1 MVAKR
6 SSRSAALTAVTATL
20 AKKSKAATNIARKQ
34 TRKETAPK
42 LPSTADSQQHER
54 EPISEGSEKSYW
66 LFKAEPE
73 SRIVDGVDVR
83 FSFDDLSREGQA
95 SWDGVRNYEARN
107 CMQRMKV
114 GDFGFFYHSNCKTP
128 GIVGILKVCKEAYID
143 HTAFDPKH
151 PYYDPKSDKEKP
163 KWFMVDVEYVRPL
176 KRLIGLHELKAHLAK
191 YSAKSPLND
200 MALLRKSR
208 LSVSPVK
215 ESEWSF
221 ILELADKEVDGEAP
235 VESN

>member
-6 SSRSAALTAVTATL
+6 SLRSAA
-20 AKKSKAATNIARKQ
+20 
-34 TRKETAPK
+34 
-42 LPSTADSQQHER
+42 STAANNNTIAENLPRKRGKNEQRQTLSHANNTNDMKHAQNDPNED
-54 EPISEGSEKSYW
+54 SEKAYW

-83 FSFDDLSREGQA
+83 FSFEDLRKVGQS

-114 GDFGFFYHSNCKTP
+114 GDLGFFYHSNCKAP

-151 PYYDPKSDKEKP
+151 PYYDPKSDKDKP

-191 YSAKSPLND
+191 HNTNSPLSD
-200 MALLRKSR
+200 MALMRKSR

-215 ESEWSF
+215 EGEWRF
-221 ILELADKEVDGEAP
+221 ILELADKEVDGDVGPEQ
-235 VESN
+235 E

>member
-6 SSRSAALTAVTATL
+6 SLRSVTAPAVTTTVKRAKSAA
-20 AKKSKAATNIARKQ
+20 SARKR
-34 TRKETAPK
+34 TKKYLADELDYTAG
-42 LPSTADSQQHER
+42 SQLDE
-54 EPISEGSEKSYW
+54 EKPVTTDSEKSYW

-73 SRIVDGVDVR
+73 SRVVDGVDVK
-83 FSFDDLSREGQA
+83 FSFDDLSKEGQA

-114 GDFGFFYHSNCKTP
+114 GDLGFFYHSSCKTP
-128 GIVGILKVCKEAYID
+128 GIVGILKVCKEAYVD

-151 PYYDPKSDKEKP
+151 PYYDRKSDKDRP

-191 YSAKSPLND
+191 YNSNSPVSD
-200 MALLRKSR
+200 MALMRKSR

-215 ESEWSF
+215 ESEWDF
-221 ILELADKEVDGEAP
+221 ILELADKMVDEDAP
-235 VESN
+235 SKSA

>member
-6 SSRSAALTAVTATL
+6 SSRAAALTAVSATL
-20 AKKSKAATNIARKQ
+20 AKEAKTANVARKR
-34 TRKETAPK
+34 TRKETVPK
-42 LPSTADSQQHER
+42 LSSTTDSQRHEQ
-54 EPISEGSEKSYW
+54 EPIDEGSEKSYW

-95 SWDGVRNYEARN
+95 CWDGVRNYEARN

-128 GIVGILKVCKEAYID
+128 EIVGILKVCKEAYID

-151 PYYDPKSDKEKP
+151 PYYDPKSDKERP

-176 KRLIGLHELKAHLAK
+176 KRQIGLHELKAHLAK
-191 YSAKSPLND
+191 HSSKSPLND
-200 MALLRKSR
+200 MALMRKSR

-221 ILELADKEVDGEAP
+221 ILDLADKEVEGDAP
-235 VESN
+235 LESK

>member
-6 SSRSAALTAVTATL
+6 SLRSAASTTVNNTVTGENSPRKRSKNKHGSTL
-20 AKKSKAATNIARKQ
+20 SDATNA
-34 TRKETAPK
+34 
-42 LPSTADSQQHER
+42 QQHEQSN
-54 EPISEGSEKSYW
+54 PIDGAEKSYW

-83 FSFDDLSREGQA
+83 FSFEDLRREGQA

-107 CMQRMKV
+107 CMQRMNV
-114 GDFGFFYHSNCKTP
+114 GDLGFFYHSNCKTP

-143 HTAFDPKH
+143 YTAFDPKH
-151 PYYDPKSDKEKP
+151 PYYDPKSDKDKP

-191 YSAKSPLND
+191 YSSKSPLSD
-200 MALLRKSR
+200 MALMRKSR

-215 ESEWSF
+215 ESEWKF
-221 ILELADKEVDGEAP
+221 ILEMADKEVDGDALPEHK
-235 VESN
+235 